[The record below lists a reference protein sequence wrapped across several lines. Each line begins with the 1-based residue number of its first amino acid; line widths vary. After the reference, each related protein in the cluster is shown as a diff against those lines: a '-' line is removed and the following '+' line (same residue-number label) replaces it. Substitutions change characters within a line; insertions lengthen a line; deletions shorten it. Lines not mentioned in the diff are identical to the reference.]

1 MRSLRILRFISFIRG
16 LRVLVYALLTTFLI
30 SIIPFLVFLLIIVF
44 VYGVVG
50 YYVFGYR
57 NSGDSERWG
66 NLSRS
71 MLSLITF
78 VTVSLIIWPMK
89 CVKKGQNVA
98 NFTPMMQRMP
108 NLENSQLS
116 MCH

>member
-1 MRSLRILRFISFIRG
+1 MKIKAYIVCNEMNYITHFLAVLRSLRILRFISFIRG
-16 LRVLVYALLTTFLI
+16 LHVLVHALLTTFLI
-30 SIIPFLVFLLIIVF
+30 SVIPFLFFLLIIVF

-57 NSGDSERWG
+57 DSGDSERWG

-78 VTVSLIIWPMK
+78 VTVSCSCYLYD
-89 CVKKGQNVA
+89 
-98 NFTPMMQRMP
+98 
-108 NLENSQLS
+108 
-116 MCH
+116 